1 MIEIYRAIA
10 IDSIAIKG
18 GSTKPCIMTVADDT
32 GKIVGSYVV
41 KVFNQNHIQ
50 THPTQRE
57 VICNVLAQEFD
68 LSVPKMAL
76 IQVDKFIISELQKS
90 GYFSGKLILP
100 GIYFGSLYIQ
110 GAVDYSPATPT
121 ASFEAWELKTIFAFD
136 ILIRNVDRRVN
147 KPNLLLKDE
156 NFYLI
161 DHELC
166 FGATK
171 WTFQQCLDNGSWNF
185 ISKKSPHLFLERL
198 RELEHPK
205 AGLLEFETFFYYL
218 KRLNIDKLNVCE
230 DVFNNIGYDTV
241 DFMYIKDYLYD
252 IKHNPQIFETLL
264 LRIIFLYE

>member
-76 IQVDKFIISELQKS
+76 IQVDKFIILELRKS
-90 GYFSGKLILP
+90 GYFDGKLILS
-100 GIYFGSLYIQ
+100 GIYFGSLYIE

-121 ASFEAWELKTIFAFD
+121 VSFEAWELKTIFAFD
-136 ILIRNVDRRVN
+136 ILIRNVDRRVD

-171 WTFQQCLDNGSWNF
+171 WTFQQCLDNGNWNF

-198 RELEHPK
+198 KELEHHWF
-205 AGLLEFETFFYYL
+205 LEFETFFYYL
-218 KRLNIDKLNVCE
+218 KHLNIEKLNTFK
-230 DVFNNIGYDTV
+230 DVFNDIGFDTV

-252 IKHNPQIFETLL
+252 VKHNSKVFETLL
-264 LRIIFLYE
+264 LQIIELYE